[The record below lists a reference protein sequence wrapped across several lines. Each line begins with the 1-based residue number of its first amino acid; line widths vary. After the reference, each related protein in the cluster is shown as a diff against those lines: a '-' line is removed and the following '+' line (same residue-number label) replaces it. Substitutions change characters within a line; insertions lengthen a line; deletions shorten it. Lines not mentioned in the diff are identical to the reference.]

1 MPDRPVLYLIDG
13 YAQFF
18 RAYHAIRSGLSS
30 PVTGEATNLT
40 FGFIGLLLKILRERK
55 PDYLAVVLDVSGDRG
70 TFRSE
75 LYPEYKAHREPP
87 PSDFGPQV
95 DRCLSMLP
103 LFGIPQYGC
112 EGMEADDV
120 LATVVR
126 KLRKERPD
134 LDIRLVSKDKDL
146 GQLLDERVSL
156 YDAHR
161 DETLGV
167 EQLFERKGVRPEQV
181 IDMLALM
188 GDTSDNVPGVAGI
201 GPKTAAELVTTYG
214 SLEGVLANLD
224 RLTPKRR
231 EAIENAREILPL
243 ARRLVTLR
251 DDCPVDF
258 DLEASRV
265 DPARIRGDE
274 LLAMF
279 RTLGFE
285 NRLPGELR
293 AILGKP
299 AAEAAP
305 AVATPPKPA
314 RAARPKP
321 EESGGLFDQVG
332 AESSSA
338 TAAAFPPIPA
348 LGEYAAITTLEGLDV
363 AIAACRTA
371 GRFAFD
377 IENDATD
384 SGDSEDDG
392 GPKAARRL
400 CGISLAVRPGHAWY
414 LPLVSPEASTHR
426 SLAECLERLRSLF
439 GDGSLAAI
447 AHHAKFDVNALLA
460 SGIEV
465 RNRLDDSMI
474 AAWLVDSARSSYG
487 LKGLAEGLL
496 GLVQPTYRE
505 VVADRGRRSFAEVP
519 LADAVPYAAAD
530 ADVALR
536 LFLQLEP
543 QLKSAG
549 LERLYREVEM
559 PLVAVLAGMERA
571 GIGVDG
577 AELDRQRERLDG
589 RIAALRTEIAS
600 LAPRPFNP
608 DSPKQLAEVLFHRPL
623 DPLPGLGLKPVKKT
637 KTGFSTD
644 VEVLEKLASD
654 PSVESELPA
663 RIVEYRQLTKLVGTY
678 LVALKE
684 AISPQGRIHASFH
697 QTGTATGR
705 LSSSDPNLQNIPIRT
720 ATGREIRKAFVAGPG
735 CLFLCADYSQIEL
748 RMLAH
753 LSGDPGLSEAFRRG
767 EDIHRAVAAEVY
779 GVAIDQVTDEM
790 RSAAKMVNFGIVYGI
805 TAFGLAR
812 RLGGGTS
819 RERAQAIIDG
829 YRARF
834 VRIAEFLAR
843 CVAEAK
849 EKGFVTTVLGRR
861 RPVPQVHSRNP
872 AERALG
878 ERIAINTVVQGSA
891 ADLIKIAMVRLDAR
905 LRAERP
911 RSRLLLQIHDELLVE
926 CPEAEVREVEGLV
939 VATMEGAMDL
949 SVPLKVEAGS
959 GRDWFAC

>member
-188 GDTSDNVPGVAGI
+188 GDASDNVPGVAGI

-214 SLEGVLANLD
+214 SLEGVLANLEK
-224 RLTPKRR
+224 LTPKRR
-231 EAIENAREILPL
+231 EAIEKARGILPL
-243 ARRLVTLR
+243 SRKLVTLR
-251 DDCPVDF
+251 EDCPVEF
-258 DLEASRV
+258 DLDAARV
-265 DPARIRGDE
+265 DPARIKADE
-274 LLAMF
+274 LLSVF

-293 AILGKP
+293 AIVG
-299 AAEAAP
+299 AAAP
-305 AVATPPKPA
+305 REAPVRPA
-314 RAARPKP
+314 RAARRAP
-321 EESGGLFDQVG
+321 EEAGGLFDTVDEG
-332 AESSSA
+332 E
-338 TAAAFPPIPA
+338 TGRAAFAPIRS
-348 LGEYAAITTLEGLDV
+348 LGEYAVIRTLGELD
-363 AIAACRTA
+363 AALAECRKA

-377 IENDATD
+377 IENDASD
-384 SGDSEDDG
+384 SDDSEDDG
-392 GPKAARRL
+392 GPRASRRL
-400 CGISLAVRPGHAWY
+400 CGISFAVRENAARY
-414 LPLVSPEASTHR
+414 LPLVSPEPANH
-426 SLAECLERLRSLF
+426 LALADCRERLQALF
-439 GDGSLAAI
+439 GDESLEAI
-447 AHHAKFDVNALLA
+447 AHHAKFDLNALIA
-460 SGIEV
+460 SGIGV
-465 RNRLDDSMI
+465 RNRLQDTMV
-474 AAWLVDSARSSYG
+474 AAWLVDASRPSYG
-487 LKGLAEGLL
+487 LKGLTEGLL
-496 GLVQPTYRE
+496 GLVQPTYAE
-505 VVADRGRRSFAEVP
+505 VVTDRGRRSFAEVP
-519 LADAVPYAAAD
+519 LEDAVPYASAD
-530 ADVALR
+530 ADLSLR
-536 LFLQLEP
+536 LFARLGPRL
-543 QLKSAG
+543 AADG
-549 LERLYREVEM
+549 LETLYREVEM
-559 PLVAVLAGMERA
+559 PLVRVLAGMERA
-571 GIGVDG
+571 GIAVDG
-577 AELDRQRERLDG
+577 AELDRQRARLES
-589 RIAALRTEIAS
+589 RIEALRAEIAR

-608 DSPKQLAEVLFHRPL
+608 DSPKQLAEVLFHRPE

-644 VEVLEKLASD
+644 VEVLEKLAAD
-654 PSVESELPA
+654 PAVESELPA

-678 LVALKE
+678 LVALKA
-684 AISPQGRIHASFH
+684 AISPEGRIHASFH

-720 ATGREIRKAFVAGPG
+720 ATGREIRKAFVASPG
-735 CLFLCADYSQIEL
+735 GLFVCADYSQIEL

-779 GVAIDQVTDEM
+779 GVEPDRVSDEM

-812 RLGGGTS
+812 RLGAGTT

-843 CVAEAK
+843 CVAEARD
-849 EKGFVTTVLGRR
+849 KGFVTTILGRR
-861 RPVPQVHSRNP
+861 RPVPQVHARNP

-891 ADLIKIAMVRLDAR
+891 ADLIKVAMVRLDAR
-905 LRAERP
+905 LAAQEP
-911 RSRLLLQIHDELLVE
+911 GSRLLLQIHDELLVE
-926 CPEAEVREVEGLV
+926 CPAERVPAVERLMV
-939 VATMEGAMDL
+939 ETMEGAMAL